1 MVATLSLLGLY
12 SFRGDIL
19 DDFKLPDGIDRDDF
33 VEMLLFDTAELELL
47 TPNPDIMKQ
56 LLGRWSNVRVN
67 AWAKM
72 LDTETVE
79 YNPIHNYDRQED
91 WVDDGSGSVKN
102 SGSNITDLSVAGFN
116 EADMADRE
124 RTVQTAGTGT
134 NTTTQ
139 SRHTAR
145 ISGNIGVTTTQ
156 QMLES
161 ERESRKYSTLYE
173 IIGEFKE
180 RFCLLVY

>member
-1 MVATLSLLGLY
+1 MMATLSLLGLY

-19 DDFKLPDGIDRDDF
+19 DDFKLPEGIDRDDF

-47 TPNPDIMKQ
+47 TPDPDIMKQ

-67 AWAKM
+67 AWSKM
-72 LDTETVE
+72 LETETVE

-91 WVDDGSGSVKN
+91 WVDDGTGSSV
-102 SGSNITDLSVAGFN
+102 TDLSVAGFN
-116 EADMADRE
+116 DADMADRE
-124 RTVQTAGTGT
+124 RTGTG
-134 NTTTQ
+134 TTTQ

-161 ERESRKYSTLYE
+161 ERESRKYSTVYE

>member
-19 DDFKLPDGIDRDDF
+19 DDFKLPEGIDRYDF
-33 VEMLLFDTAELELL
+33 VKKLLFENAELELL
-47 TPNPDIMKQ
+47 TPDPDIIKQ

-67 AWAKM
+67 AWSKM

-91 WVDDGSGSVKN
+91 WVDDGTGS
-102 SGSNITDLSVAGFN
+102 SITDLSVAGFN
-116 EADMADRE
+116 DADMADRE
-124 RTVQTAGTGT
+124 RTGTG
-134 NTTTQ
+134 TTTQ

-161 ERESRKYSTLYE
+161 ERESRKYSTVYE

>member
-1 MVATLSLLGLY
+1 MMATLSLLGLY

-19 DDFKLPDGIDRDDF
+19 DDFKLPEGIDRGDF
-33 VEMLLFDTAELELL
+33 IEMLLFDTAELELL
-47 TPNPDIMKQ
+47 TPDPDIMKQ
-56 LLGRWSNVRVN
+56 LLGRWSNLRVN
-67 AWAKM
+67 AWSKM

-91 WVDDGSGSVKN
+91 WLDDGTGN
-102 SGSNITDLSVAGFN
+102 SITDLSVAGFN
-116 EADMADRE
+116 DADMADRE
-124 RTVQTAGTGT
+124 RTGTG
-134 NTTTQ
+134 TTTQ

-161 ERESRKYSTLYE
+161 ERESRKYSTVYE

>member
-1 MVATLSLLGLY
+1 MMATLSLLGLY

-19 DDFKLPDGIDRDDF
+19 DDFKLPEGIDRDDF
-33 VEMLLFDTAELELL
+33 IEMLLFDTAELELL
-47 TPNPDIMKQ
+47 TPDPDIMKQ

-67 AWAKM
+67 AWSKM

-91 WVDDGSGSVKN
+91 WVDDGTGS
-102 SGSNITDLSVAGFN
+102 SITDLSVAGFN
-116 EADMADRE
+116 DADMADRE
-124 RTVQTAGTGT
+124 RTGTG
-134 NTTTQ
+134 TTTQ

-161 ERESRKYSTLYE
+161 ERESRKYSTVFE

>member
-1 MVATLSLLGLY
+1 MLATLSLLGLY

-19 DDFKLPDGIDRDDF
+19 DDFKLPEGIDRDDF

-47 TPNPDIMKQ
+47 TPDPDIMKQ

-67 AWAKM
+67 AWSKM
-72 LDTETVE
+72 LETEMIE

-91 WVDDGSGSVKN
+91 WVDDGTGS
-102 SGSNITDLSVAGFN
+102 SITDLSVAGFN
-116 EADMADRE
+116 DADMADRE
-124 RTVQTAGTGT
+124 RTGTG
-134 NTTTQ
+134 TTTQ

-161 ERESRKYSTLYE
+161 ERESRKYSTVYE

>member
-12 SFRGDIL
+12 SFRSDIL

-33 VEMLLFDTAELELL
+33 IEMLLFDTAELELL
-47 TPNPDIMKQ
+47 TPDPDIMKQ

-67 AWAKM
+67 AWSKM

-91 WVDDGSGSVKN
+91 WVDDGTGS
-102 SGSNITDLSVAGFN
+102 SITDLSVAGFN
-116 EADMADRE
+116 DADMADRE
-124 RTVQTAGTGT
+124 RTGTG
-134 NTTTQ
+134 TTTQ

-161 ERESRKYSTLYE
+161 ERESRKYSTVFE

>member
-19 DDFKLPDGIDRDDF
+19 DDFKLPEGIDRDDF

-47 TPNPDIMKQ
+47 TPDPDIMKQ
-56 LLGRWSNVRVN
+56 LIGRWSNVRVN
-67 AWAKM
+67 AWSKM

-91 WVDDGSGSVKN
+91 WVDDGTGSSV
-102 SGSNITDLSVAGFN
+102 TDLSVAGFN
-116 EADMADRE
+116 DADMADRE
-124 RTVQTAGTGT
+124 RTGTG
-134 NTTTQ
+134 TTTQ

-161 ERESRKYSTLYE
+161 ERESRKYSTVYE

>member
-1 MVATLSLLGLY
+1 MMATLSLLGLY
-12 SFRGDIL
+12 SFRSDIL
-19 DDFKLPDGIDRDDF
+19 DDFKLPEGIDRDDF
-33 VEMLLFDTAELELL
+33 IEMLLFDTAELELL
-47 TPNPDIMKQ
+47 TPDPDIMKQ

-91 WVDDGSGSVKN
+91 WVDDGTGSSV
-102 SGSNITDLSVAGFN
+102 TDLSVAGFN
-116 EADMADRE
+116 DADMADRE
-124 RTVQTAGTGT
+124 RTGTG
-134 NTTTQ
+134 TTTQ

-161 ERESRKYSTLYE
+161 ERESRKYSTVFE

>member
-1 MVATLSLLGLY
+1 MMATLSLLGLY

-19 DDFKLPDGIDRDDF
+19 DDFKLPAGIDRDDF
-33 VEMLLFDTAELELL
+33 IEILLFDTAELELL
-47 TPNPDIMKQ
+47 TPDPDIMKQ

-67 AWAKM
+67 AWSKM
-72 LDTETVE
+72 LETETVE
-79 YNPIHNYDRQED
+79 YNPIHNYDRSEE
-91 WVDDGSGSVKN
+91 WLDDGTGS
-102 SGSNITDLSVAGFN
+102 SITDLSVAGFN
-116 EADMADRE
+116 DADMADRE
-124 RTVQTAGTGT
+124 RTGTG
-134 NTTTQ
+134 TTTQ

-161 ERESRKYSTLYE
+161 ERESRKYSTVYE

>member
-1 MVATLSLLGLY
+1 MMATLSLLGLY

-19 DDFKLPDGIDRDDF
+19 DDFKLPEGIDRDDF

-47 TPNPDIMKQ
+47 TPDPDIMKQ

-67 AWAKM
+67 AWSKM

-91 WVDDGSGSVKN
+91 WVDDGTGS
-102 SGSNITDLSVAGFN
+102 SITDLSVAGFN
-116 EADMADRE
+116 DADMADRE
-124 RTVQTAGTGT
+124 RTGTG
-134 NTTTQ
+134 TTTQ

-161 ERESRKYSTLYE
+161 ERESRKYSTVFE

>member
-47 TPNPDIMKQ
+47 TPDPDIMKQ

-67 AWAKM
+67 AWSKM

-91 WVDDGSGSVKN
+91 WVDDGTGS
-102 SGSNITDLSVAGFN
+102 SITDLSVAGFN
-116 EADMADRE
+116 DADMADRE
-124 RTVQTAGTGT
+124 RTGTG
-134 NTTTQ
+134 TTTQ

-161 ERESRKYSTLYE
+161 ERESRKYSTVFE

>member
-33 VEMLLFDTAELELL
+33 IEMLLFDTAELELL
-47 TPNPDIMKQ
+47 TPDPDIMKQ
-56 LLGRWSNVRVN
+56 MLGRWSNVRVN
-67 AWAKM
+67 AWSKM

-91 WVDDGSGSVKN
+91 WVDDGTGS
-102 SGSNITDLSVAGFN
+102 SITDLSVAGFN
-116 EADMADRE
+116 DADMADRE
-124 RTVQTAGTGT
+124 RTGTG
-134 NTTTQ
+134 TTTQ

-161 ERESRKYSTLYE
+161 ERESRKYSTVYE

>member
-12 SFRGDIL
+12 RYRRDIL
-19 DDFKLPDGIDRDDF
+19 DDFKLPEGIDRDDF
-33 VEMLLFDTAELELL
+33 IEMLLFDTAELELL
-47 TPNPDIMKQ
+47 TPNPDIMKK

-67 AWAKM
+67 AWSKM
-72 LDTETVE
+72 LDTETIE

-91 WVDDGSGSVKN
+91 WVDDNSGSVKN

-116 EADMADRE
+116 ESDMADRE

-134 NTTTQ
+134 ATIAQ
-139 SRHTAR
+139 SRHTGR
-145 ISGNIGVTTTQ
+145 IAGNIGVTTTQ
-156 QMLES
+156 QMLDS
-161 ERESRKYSTLYE
+161 EREFRKYSTVYE

-180 RFCLLVY
+180 KFCLLVY

>member
-19 DDFKLPDGIDRDDF
+19 DDFKLPEGIDRDDF

-47 TPNPDIMKQ
+47 TPDPDIIKQ

-67 AWAKM
+67 AWSKM

-91 WVDDGSGSVKN
+91 WVDDGTGS
-102 SGSNITDLSVAGFN
+102 SITDLSVAGFN
-116 EADMADRE
+116 DADMADRE
-124 RTVQTAGTGT
+124 RTGTG
-134 NTTTQ
+134 TTTQ

-161 ERESRKYSTLYE
+161 ERESRKYSTVYE

>member
-1 MVATLSLLGLY
+1 MMATLSLMGLY

-19 DDFKLPDGIDRDDF
+19 DDFKLPEGIDRDDF
-33 VEMLLFDTAELELL
+33 IEILLFDTAELELL
-47 TPNPDIMKQ
+47 TPDPDIMKQ

-67 AWAKM
+67 AWSKM

-91 WVDDGSGSVKN
+91 WLDNGAGN
-102 SGSNITDLSVAGFN
+102 SITDLSVAGFN
-116 EADMADRE
+116 DADMADRE
-124 RTVQTAGTGT
+124 RTGTG
-134 NTTTQ
+134 TTTQ

-161 ERESRKYSTLYE
+161 ERESRKYSTVFE

>member
-12 SFRGDIL
+12 SFRSDIL

-47 TPNPDIMKQ
+47 TPDPDIMKQ

-67 AWAKM
+67 AWSKM

-91 WVDDGSGSVKN
+91 WVDDGTGS
-102 SGSNITDLSVAGFN
+102 SITDLSVAGFN
-116 EADMADRE
+116 DADMADRE
-124 RTVQTAGTGT
+124 RTGTG
-134 NTTTQ
+134 TTTQ

-161 ERESRKYSTLYE
+161 ERESRKYSTVFE

>member
-33 VEMLLFDTAELELL
+33 IEMLLFDTAELELL
-47 TPNPDIMKQ
+47 TPDPDIMKQ

-67 AWAKM
+67 AWSKM

-91 WVDDGSGSVKN
+91 WVDDSSGSVKN

-116 EADMADRE
+116 ESDMADRE
-124 RTVQTAGTGT
+124 RTVQTAGTGAA
-134 NTTTQ
+134 TTEQ
-139 SRHTAR
+139 RRHTGR
-145 ISGNIGVTTTQ
+145 IAGNIGVTTTQ

-161 ERESRKYSTLYE
+161 ERDFRKYSTVYA
-173 IIGEFKE
+173 IIDEFKE

>member
-19 DDFKLPDGIDRDDF
+19 DDFKLPAGIDRDDF
-33 VEMLLFDTAELELL
+33 IEMLLFDTAELELL
-47 TPNPDIMKQ
+47 TPDPDIIKQ

-67 AWAKM
+67 AWSKM

-91 WVDDGSGSVKN
+91 WVDDGTGS
-102 SGSNITDLSVAGFN
+102 SITDLSVAGFN
-116 EADMADRE
+116 DADMADRE
-124 RTVQTAGTGT
+124 RTGTG
-134 NTTTQ
+134 TTTQ

-161 ERESRKYSTLYE
+161 ERESRKYSTVYE

>member
-1 MVATLSLLGLY
+1 MAATLSLLGLY
-12 SFRGDIL
+12 RFRGDIL
-19 DDFKLPDGIDRDDF
+19 DDLKLPEGIDRDDF
-33 VEMLLFDTAELELL
+33 IEMLLFDTAELELL

-56 LLGRWSNVRVN
+56 LLGRWSNVRIN
-67 AWAKM
+67 AWSKM
-72 LDTETVE
+72 LDTETIE

-91 WVDDGSGSVKN
+91 WVDDNSGSVKN

-134 NTTTQ
+134 DTTSQ

-145 ISGNIGVTTTQ
+145 IYGNIGVTTTQ

-161 ERESRKYSTLYE
+161 EREFRKYSAVYA
-173 IIGEFKE
+173 IIDEFKE

>member
-19 DDFKLPDGIDRDDF
+19 DDFKLPAGINRDDF

-47 TPNPDIMKQ
+47 TPDPDIMKQ

-72 LDTETVE
+72 LETETVE

-91 WVDDGSGSVKN
+91 WVDDGTGS
-102 SGSNITDLSVAGFN
+102 SITDLSVAGFN
-116 EADMADRE
+116 DADMADRE
-124 RTVQTAGTGT
+124 RTGTG
-134 NTTTQ
+134 TTTQ

-161 ERESRKYSTLYE
+161 ERESRKYSTVYE

>member
-1 MVATLSLLGLY
+1 MMATLSLLGLY

-19 DDFKLPDGIDRDDF
+19 DDFKLPEGIDRDDF
-33 VEMLLFDTAELELL
+33 IEMLLFDTAELELL
-47 TPNPDIMKQ
+47 TPDPDIIKQ

-67 AWAKM
+67 AWSKM

-91 WVDDGSGSVKN
+91 WVDDGTGS
-102 SGSNITDLSVAGFN
+102 STTDLSVAGFN
-116 EADMADRE
+116 DADMADRE
-124 RTVQTAGTGT
+124 RTGTG
-134 NTTTQ
+134 TTTQ

-161 ERESRKYSTLYE
+161 ERESRKYSTVFE

>member
-1 MVATLSLLGLY
+1 MLATLSLLGLY

-19 DDFKLPDGIDRDDF
+19 DDFKLPEGIDRDDV

-47 TPNPDIMKQ
+47 TPDPDIMKQ

-67 AWAKM
+67 AWSKM
-72 LDTETVE
+72 LETETVE

-91 WVDDGSGSVKN
+91 WVDDGAGS
-102 SGSNITDLSVAGFN
+102 SITDLSVAGFN
-116 EADMADRE
+116 DADMADRE
-124 RTVQTAGTGT
+124 RTGTG
-134 NTTTQ
+134 TTTQ

-161 ERESRKYSTLYE
+161 ERESRKYSTVYE

>member
-1 MVATLSLLGLY
+1 MMATLSLLGLY

-19 DDFKLPDGIDRDDF
+19 DDFKLPEGIDRDDF

-47 TPNPDIMKQ
+47 TPDPDIMKQ

-67 AWAKM
+67 SWSKM

-91 WVDDGSGSVKN
+91 WVDDGTGSSV
-102 SGSNITDLSVAGFN
+102 TDLSVAGFN
-116 EADMADRE
+116 DADMADRE
-124 RTVQTAGTGT
+124 RTGTG
-134 NTTTQ
+134 TTTQ

-161 ERESRKYSTLYE
+161 ERESRKYSTVYE

>member
-1 MVATLSLLGLY
+1 MMATLSLLGLY

-19 DDFKLPDGIDRDDF
+19 DDFKLPEGIARDDF
-33 VEMLLFDTAELELL
+33 IEMLLFDTAELELL
-47 TPNPDIMKQ
+47 TPDPDIMKQ

-91 WVDDGSGSVKN
+91 WLDDGTGN
-102 SGSNITDLSVAGFN
+102 SITDLSVAGFN
-116 EADMADRE
+116 DADMADRE
-124 RTVQTAGTGT
+124 RTGTG
-134 NTTTQ
+134 TTTQ
-139 SRHTAR
+139 SRHSGR

-161 ERESRKYSTLYE
+161 ERESRKYSTVYE

>member
-1 MVATLSLLGLY
+1 MM
-12 SFRGDIL
+12 RIW
-19 DDFKLPDGIDRDDF
+19 

-47 TPNPDIMKQ
+47 TPDPDIIKQ

-67 AWAKM
+67 AWSKM

-79 YNPIHNYDRQED
+79 YNPIHNYDRRED
-91 WVDDGSGSVKN
+91 WVDDGTGS
-102 SGSNITDLSVAGFN
+102 SITDLSVAGFN
-116 EADMADRE
+116 DADMADRE
-124 RTVQTAGTGT
+124 RTGTGT
-134 NTTTQ
+134 TAQ

-161 ERESRKYSTLYE
+161 ERESRKYSTVYE

>member
-1 MVATLSLLGLY
+1 MMATLSLLGLY

-33 VEMLLFDTAELELL
+33 IELLLFDTAELELL
-47 TPNPDIMKQ
+47 TPDPDIMKQ
-56 LLGRWSNVRVN
+56 LLGRWSNVRLN
-67 AWAKM
+67 AWSKM

-91 WVDDGSGSVKN
+91 WVDDGTGS
-102 SGSNITDLSVAGFN
+102 SSTDLSVAGFN
-116 EADMADRE
+116 DADMADRE
-124 RTVQTAGTGT
+124 RTGTG
-134 NTTTQ
+134 TTTQ

-161 ERESRKYSTLYE
+161 ERESRKYSTVFE

>member
-19 DDFKLPDGIDRDDF
+19 DDFKLPEGIDRDDF
-33 VEMLLFDTAELELL
+33 IEMLLFDTAELELL
-47 TPNPDIMKQ
+47 TPDPDIMKR

-67 AWAKM
+67 AWSKM

-91 WVDDGSGSVKN
+91 WVDDGTGSSV
-102 SGSNITDLSVAGFN
+102 TDLSVAGFN
-116 EADMADRE
+116 DADMADRE
-124 RTVQTAGTGT
+124 RTGTG
-134 NTTTQ
+134 TTTQ

-161 ERESRKYSTLYE
+161 ERESRKYSTVYE

>member
-1 MVATLSLLGLY
+1 MMATLSLLGLY

-19 DDFKLPDGIDRDDF
+19 DDFKLPEGIDRDDF
-33 VEMLLFDTAELELL
+33 IEMLLFDTAELELL
-47 TPNPDIMKQ
+47 TPDPDIMKQ

-67 AWAKM
+67 AWSKM

-91 WVDDGSGSVKN
+91 WVDDGTGS
-102 SGSNITDLSVAGFN
+102 SITDLSVAGFN
-116 EADMADRE
+116 DADMADRE
-124 RTVQTAGTGT
+124 RTGTG
-134 NTTTQ
+134 TTTQ

-161 ERESRKYSTLYE
+161 ERESRKYSTVYE

>member
-19 DDFKLPDGIDRDDF
+19 DDFKLPEGIDRDDF
-33 VEMLLFDTAELELL
+33 VEMLLFDTADLELL
-47 TPNPDIMKQ
+47 TPDPDIMKQ

-67 AWAKM
+67 AWSKM
-72 LDTETVE
+72 LETETVE

-91 WVDDGSGSVKN
+91 WVDDGTGS
-102 SGSNITDLSVAGFN
+102 SITDLSVAGFN
-116 EADMADRE
+116 DADMADRE
-124 RTVQTAGTGT
+124 RTGTG
-134 NTTTQ
+134 TTTQ

-161 ERESRKYSTLYE
+161 ERESRKYSTVYE

>member
-19 DDFKLPDGIDRDDF
+19 DDFKLPEGIDRDDF

-47 TPNPDIMKQ
+47 TPDPDIMKQ

-67 AWAKM
+67 AWSKM

-91 WVDDGSGSVKN
+91 WVDDGTGS
-102 SGSNITDLSVAGFN
+102 SSTDLSVAGFN
-116 EADMADRE
+116 DADMADRE
-124 RTVQTAGTGT
+124 RTGTG
-134 NTTTQ
+134 TTTQ

-161 ERESRKYSTLYE
+161 ERESRKYSTVYE

>member
-19 DDFKLPDGIDRDDF
+19 DDFKLPEGIDRDDF

-47 TPNPDIMKQ
+47 TPDPDVIKQ

-67 AWAKM
+67 AWSKM

-91 WVDDGSGSVKN
+91 WVDDGTGS
-102 SGSNITDLSVAGFN
+102 SITDLSVAGFN
-116 EADMADRE
+116 DADMADRE
-124 RTVQTAGTGT
+124 RTGTG
-134 NTTTQ
+134 TTTQ

-161 ERESRKYSTLYE
+161 ERESRKYSTVYE

>member
-1 MVATLSLLGLY
+1 MMATLSLLGLY

-33 VEMLLFDTAELELL
+33 IEMLLFDTAELELL
-47 TPNPDIMKQ
+47 TPDPDIMKQ

-67 AWAKM
+67 AWSKM

-91 WVDDGSGSVKN
+91 WVDDGTGS
-102 SGSNITDLSVAGFN
+102 SITDLSVAGFN
-116 EADMADRE
+116 DADMADRE
-124 RTVQTAGTGT
+124 RTGTG
-134 NTTTQ
+134 TTTQ

-161 ERESRKYSTLYE
+161 ERESRKYSTVYE

>member
-19 DDFKLPDGIDRDDF
+19 DDFKLPEGIDRDDF

-47 TPNPDIMKQ
+47 TPDPDIMKQ

-91 WVDDGSGSVKN
+91 WVDDGTGS
-102 SGSNITDLSVAGFN
+102 SITDLSVAGFN
-116 EADMADRE
+116 DADMADRE
-124 RTVQTAGTGT
+124 RTGTG
-134 NTTTQ
+134 TTTQ

-161 ERESRKYSTLYE
+161 ERESRKYSTVYE